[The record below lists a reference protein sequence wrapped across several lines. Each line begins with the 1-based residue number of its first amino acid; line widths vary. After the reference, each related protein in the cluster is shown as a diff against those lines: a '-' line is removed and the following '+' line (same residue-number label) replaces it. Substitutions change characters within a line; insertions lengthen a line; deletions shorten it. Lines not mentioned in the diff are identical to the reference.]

1 VGVGVIGYD
10 GVAKAH
16 LQAILRVSTVFWP
29 SPLRPTLV
37 AVAGRSAQRVEEAA
51 RRYGAL
57 SAYQDW
63 RDLVHDQRVHL
74 LINAGPNDVHA
85 EPSIAAAA
93 RKVHVLCEKPLGR
106 SAAEAAAMRE
116 EAVHAGVVH
125 MTGYNYRFVPAVQF
139 ARRMVA
145 EGRLG
150 RIYHFRAR
158 YSDDSM
164 VNPSTPY
171 AWRHSRAL
179 AGSGVIGDLGAHAV
193 DLARYLVGE
202 IEAVSATTRI
212 FTDRRPRPD
221 GTEGIVDVED
231 AIEAVLEFSD
241 GAVGTMEATTFC
253 PGRKN
258 FLTFEINGALGSLA
272 FNLERLNELEVYLPD
287 EGVSGFRT
295 TLVTER
301 DHPYGGVWWPPGH
314 ILGWDHTFV
323 HQLHCLLRAVA
334 GEGGVA
340 PEGATFEDGY
350 RCAVVCDALN
360 RAAREGRRVRISEEG
375 THA

>member
-1 VGVGVIGYD
+1 MGVGVIGYD

-29 SPLRPTLV
+29 SPLRLTLI
-37 AVAGRSAQRVEEAA
+37 AVAGRSAQRVEAA
-51 RRYGAL
+51 AQRYGAL

-63 RDLVHDQRVHL
+63 RGLVDDRRVDL
-74 LINAGPNDVHA
+74 LINAGPNDIHA
-85 EPSIAAAA
+85 EASIAAAA

-106 SAAEAAAMRE
+106 SAAETAAMRE
-116 EAVHAGVVH
+116 EAVRAGIVH
-125 MTGYNYRFVPAVQF
+125 MTGYNYRFVPAVQL
-139 ARRMVA
+139 ARRMIVA
-145 EGRLG
+145 GRLG

-158 YSDDSM
+158 YCDDSM
-164 VNPSTPY
+164 VTPSTPY
-171 AWRHSRAL
+171 TWRHNRTL
-179 AGSGVIGDLGAHAV
+179 AGSGVIGDLGAHAA

-231 AIEAVLEFSD
+231 ALEAVLEFSG
-241 GAVGTMEATTFC
+241 GAVGTLEATTFS

-258 FLTFEINGALGSLA
+258 LLTFEIDGALGSLA
-272 FNLERLNELEVYLPD
+272 FNLERLNELQIFLPD
-287 EGVSGFRT
+287 EDASGFRT
-295 TLVTER
+295 VLVTER

-314 ILGWDHTFV
+314 ILGWEHTFV

-340 PEGATFEDGY
+340 PEG
-350 RCAVVCDALN
+350 
-360 RAAREGRRVRISEEG
+360 
-375 THA
+375 